1 MEIFTFDTGRYQRPV
16 NGSLLPVYR
25 QPFIALLSF
34 FLLLS
39 LSSFGLQAQCNFNAG
54 TQAAVSGDLDTD
66 TPPFDTTLP
75 TIGSGLGA
83 IIDVTSPLTVRIC
96 FWGDMNAG
104 NERFDVV
111 IAGQPFSDIGAYG
124 TSPGANNP
132 VCQDFVVTAA
142 NAEANIQ
149 ASDPT
154 IGDID
159 IRYNNFEA
167 GWFGP
172 SNGNQQFNAQVVSYS
187 FTYDIPVTIANPAAE
202 CQDGTDM
209 NFSGTPANGTATGDD
224 VGYQIFPATP
234 GFNMATGI
242 LDVSAANPG
251 TYNVEYDYSVNGCSF
266 TASRMIEVFPTPRAA
281 LQATTIA
288 CNPAGQS
295 IDLGI
300 MFNGAN
306 DAGGTWS
313 IVSGGGSIMGSSF
326 TPPANGGCFNIRY
339 QVANPN
345 NCDNDPYRSEANLLV
360 IEEPN
365 PRLTL
370 GGIGTN
376 PVCSTSDVS
385 ITIGRSSAGPAPVYT
400 TQINGGATNTVGAGA
415 FNIPAPAAGQNN
427 TARIC
432 LTETATAVTCAG
444 TPATTSPCTEENCRI
459 VTVFNDGNDCGA
471 NNAFVSECE
480 PDLDATNVC
489 EVAVRNNLAL
499 SCSFFTL
506 NGPQLIEAELENYP
520 GIIQCSDAEICFD
533 WQGSLPGDFGDFAT
547 GGPSISDI
555 NPVAGI
561 VCDIITFEIC
571 IPLPIIDDLCLDPL
585 PFPDFIEDACDQTIG
600 QFIFSA
606 LGTLIGGDGGSGIIV
621 ADTDGDGNFDYI
633 VEEYTFPESGDNACV
648 PNNIEGESGTI
659 TIRNVVSW
667 PFMAQGV
674 CGTVT
679 DESINLLELL
689 PIGAI
694 PLVGVIIEDLLAAA
708 SCNVDLVF
716 SDEQTIEIPVINRS
730 PPEFANC
737 NTAGY
742 TFSEDGICDTEVNW
756 SIPVAYDGCGGRI
769 LPYGGRT
776 AGTDATFYNGTPS
789 ATVVVNGS
797 GLYQTAGPISGSD
810 LDPGTYMVTYTAY
823 SCSGIESTCTFP
835 VVVTAGDPMLEC
847 PMATTVKTDVDR
859 CDAVVTGISPRQ
871 GISCATV
878 INYAVDY
885 PAGTLP
891 DVATTTPYSLA
902 NRGTHNDASGLIFPI
917 GVTTVTYIMM
927 FDANNDGDVLDTID
941 GVDETQICT
950 FVITVLDAQKPVAE
964 CIDVDV
970 QLDNTGNVTVFAEA
984 NALGSAVDG
993 GSTDNCDTDLTI
1005 LIAKPGDAPTASV
1018 DYDCTETGYNLV
1030 TLTATDDAG
1039 NFSTCIAQI
1048 KIDDFFEGIDFDFD
1062 VPEICIEV
1070 NNPAQL
1076 DFSNY
1081 LVITLPDA
1089 TTLNHNGVEGSSYLG
1104 DALGGFGI
1112 SAFAPALGSTN
1123 DPGTIST
1130 DGVFTPGS
1138 GSGFVTVSYVLA
1150 FPQVANDPLVDQGL
1164 GALSG
1169 CLEIVHTTFEL
1180 RQPLEMVSPECEC
1193 IVQNDRVVNL
1203 GDVSGGLEPYTIQ
1216 YGGVKL
1222 DVDSDGVA
1230 DDVDGEYTYDAAT
1243 GADIG
1248 DFTQD
1253 LGNLLV
1259 DYTQPTWSFTIVD
1272 ARGCELFRSGS
1283 CDNDDETGGPEIDCT
1298 ALGAVTIYTRNEPA
1312 CEVQDTWTH
1321 TLPTD
1326 NCDVILYT
1334 YTIENPDG
1342 TIAGPFDLTALLN
1355 PDITNPLAD
1364 QFYGEY
1370 DFEHNSPTENVSTVT
1385 YYAEDAVGNFT
1396 QCNFTVT
1403 VIDDDAPYFINCP
1416 EPAVIVN
1423 APGSL
1428 CAAFANY
1435 SLPLAADNC
1444 GTVVVTQVDDTGLT
1458 SGDLYPVGITINTF
1472 EAVDAT
1478 GNTTRCDVKIIV
1490 NDFNTPST
1498 IVCPA
1503 DVVATNDEGDC
1514 GAIVAN
1520 IAPSGITDNCLEN
1533 LTVVYRI
1540 DDADGNE
1547 LSSGLDD
1554 ASGSFFGLGT
1564 STITYS
1570 VQDMPLLLITEVTHE
1585 FSNPVDGAPVT
1596 APTCFDGIQNG
1607 DETGIDCG
1615 GSSCVSCN
1623 CPADNEVTVEILL
1636 DGSPE
1641 QTAWTITEPNDGAVL
1656 ATGGPYAPGTT
1667 NVLENICLP
1676 DGCYDFVI
1684 TDTGLDGIAPGNYTV
1699 STGTGVLASG
1709 GDFGVRE
1716 VTNFCLDGTP
1726 TPASLTGTAASRDAL
1741 EITNFG
1747 SANLDV
1753 SCLMIE
1759 RVYAGGSETYS
1770 VPTGAILAPG
1780 GVLTI
1785 HFGDGHNDL
1794 ANNIFN
1800 VPGATDLAI
1809 TEPAAYI
1816 LSLSRSIL
1824 DVLVLNGFDISFLA
1838 PPAYNLRGLTVAD
1851 YWSGTI
1857 SPDNGGGV
1865 VRTTVWDTNTA
1876 TDFAPGEACLPTT
1889 IGLLNPGL
1897 AQPTPNGASTAI
1909 QAQPT
1914 VRVECDFTVTITDD
1928 EDAVCGLYGEFNEYN
1943 SGAIV
1948 VAYGECIE
1956 TVYTVGDAYTVSDV
1970 NLNIQGLAGDM
1981 GNLTFTLI
1989 SPEGTEVV
1997 LAAEVCA
2004 GTDEVEFTFDGDFG
2018 LSIDVACGFLNNAG
2032 ELVMPVGDIEIFNGE
2047 AAAGDWILQIGHNGQ
2062 ESLAPAAFASSTLFI
2077 SSREAYPDYTVT
2089 LENDFRLCGADY
2101 TWNHAILFDNC
2112 PGGTILWTIVDSSG
2126 TTLESEVLPIFP
2138 ENTEVT
2144 FFFPVGIATVTYTL
2158 TDGNGNVSS
2167 CAFDVTVNDTENP
2180 VITCPSDVTIQLAGG
2195 DCEEAYTPT
2204 DFTAEDN
2211 CAVVSIVG
2219 SPPFNQQL
2227 PIGINPVD
2235 FTVTDAA
2242 GNDTTCTYIVTILE
2256 YIPSNPQM
2264 ACINQINVH
2273 IGSDCEQEII
2283 PAMVLAGREYYC
2295 FDNYVLT
2302 LFQRNEEGTFDTIT
2316 PNVVGI
2322 DQINQEVRYEVY
2334 DPRNDV
2340 SCWGNLNIGFY
2351 EAPEFICPAD
2361 TTVSCNAATG
2371 TSLLGAPV
2379 LLSCALAGATVTH
2392 ADTLQRNGAC
2402 DDPRAILR
2410 RTWKVTDAFGNSGS
2424 CVQTISIEAF
2434 DLATVRFPADLDGVS
2449 ADAINCAAAANDPS
2463 LTEPE
2468 KTGFPFVED
2477 GSNIF
2482 GTNFC
2487 SASFLYT
2494 DEVYNICAGSY
2505 EILRTWKVR
2514 NTCQP
2519 VIPGVNPIEAVQI
2532 IRVLDFENPILEC
2545 PDDVIVSTSGV
2556 DCSGAYLIPEPV
2568 VETGCTNFTY
2578 IVTVSDGLLTQL
2590 PGGEYLLSGL
2600 SEGTFTIQ
2608 YEVEDECGRYSEC
2621 RFNLTVEDRV
2631 GPTASC
2637 ENGLNVSLDGNGQAI
2652 ISSVDI
2658 DGSSADL
2665 CGEVTLAV
2673 RRLYEF
2679 DPTSCLPTDPF
2690 YSAWEDAIG
2699 VNCCDLQDLVTVELR
2714 VTDEDG
2720 NASVC
2725 WTEILIED
2733 KLAPTCIAP
2742 SDVIITCMEYSSSLP
2757 DDINDA
2763 TDEQLN
2769 AMFGN
2774 AAAADNCV
2782 VTISQQVIGDFDN
2795 CGTGE
2800 IVRTF
2805 TATDGS
2811 GLVNRIA
2818 CTQTIE
2824 IISVYDYQITLP
2836 MDVSSTSCAEIP
2848 DFDDLVSTDLGCSL
2862 LTTTTQV
2869 DTLRTQLAGEE
2880 CFKLRITYD
2889 IVNWCEYNSLGEPY
2903 LLPRN
2908 GRNGRNPETEL
2919 MYLNVTTGP
2928 EVNVTTDDIAFLS
2941 RFSDRFFNATPP
2953 QSDQLL
2959 DDGNDN
2965 SSNDGNGVAD
2975 QQAYASD
2982 DSRGAFRYVQYI
2994 KVYDEVAPVITVTEP
3009 AECFSG
3015 NGEGCTATVDL
3026 RFLAEDDC
3034 SAAFVTVELDANFE
3048 ATAGFQVTRL
3058 LTATEVAIDVT
3069 GAYLIRLTGIPSGE
3083 HAVRIRATD
3092 GCGNADVAILEFCV
3106 SPDLAPA
3113 PICIQTLT
3121 VTLSDDGNG
3130 GGIADIWASDF
3141 VASPI
3146 TDCFGNIIDTYSLYA
3161 DQEAGQANFV
3171 PATDQQG
3178 VTLSCADL
3186 LGNATANFPVRLYA
3200 FDALGAFN
3208 YCQVII
3214 EIQTGSN
3221 NPCENDGTAELAGL
3235 IRDAENN
3242 AIAGTTVNLTGV
3254 DDLSLDF
3261 VTTDEGT
3268 FSFANLPTGRDY
3280 TISPS
3285 HYEDYINGVRTSDI
3299 VAITRHILGVQQLD
3313 GPYNML
3319 AGDVDGNTSVDVG
3332 DIISIRSLILGLT
3345 TVFPNQMPSWVFV
3358 PAGYEFSQ
3366 PEYPW
3371 ATAFPSVINHN
3382 DLVVSILDAD
3392 FIGVKLGDVNQ
3403 SARPNLQSTNSAPRS
3418 LNEGLELE
3426 VDERKMRRGETY
3438 RIPVRAPQL
3447 TEVDGYQFTLEFD
3460 RNLLDV
3466 TAIEPGLV
3474 AANNFGWTLADQGL
3488 ITSSWNWVNNAPTDW
3503 TGDEL
3508 LFTLVV
3514 NAKANAS
3521 LSEGISLGSRYTPAE
3536 AYVSNSEVLRSLILV
3551 FNENGI
3557 NAAAN
3562 ELFQNV
3568 PNPVRNQTVIGY
3580 RLTDAH
3586 AEVTVSIRDATGRL
3600 VREFTRAGTV
3610 GYNSLV
3616 IDNRVLGNTAGV
3628 YTYTVTAGNWVAT
3641 KRMIV
3646 LK

>member
-1 MEIFTFDTGRYQRPV
+1 MEIFTFDTGRYQQPV

-34 FLLLS
+34 FFLLS
-39 LSSFGLQAQCNFNAG
+39 GSLTAQCLLERGPGVIVAQDYDLNQGPYITDVDVYAG
-54 TQAAVSGDLDTD
+54 ALNPSVT
-66 TPPFDTTLP
+66 
-75 TIGSGLGA
+75 
-83 IIDVTSPLTVRIC
+83 VTSNVTFTIC
-96 FWGDMNAG
+96 FWGDMNNN
-104 NERFDVV
+104 NETFDVT
-111 IAGQPFSDIGAYG
+111 IAGVTFSTGG
-124 TSPGANNP
+124 FGSSTSVSNP
-132 VCQDFVVTAA
+132 ACRLFTVSAA
-142 NAEANIQ
+142 NISTSLA
-149 ASDPT
+149 D
-154 IGDID
+154 GDID
-159 IRYNNFEA
+159 VSYRNFGS
-167 GWFGP
+167 GWTIPPVTDPPNPNPPGDE
-172 SNGNQQFNAQVVSYS
+172 FNAQVQS
-187 FTYDIPVTIANPAAE
+187 FMIGFDIEPTIANPFGAFV
-202 CQDGTDM
+202 CQNEGLLR
-209 NFSGTPANGTATGDD
+209 FSGTPANGTAGG
-224 VGYQIFPATP
+224 VGNFSITPASAALNT
-234 GFNMATGI
+234 ATG
-242 LDVSAANPG
+242 
-251 TYNVEYDYSVNGCSF
+251 F
-266 TASRMIEVFPTPRAA
+266 F
-281 LQATTIA
+281 
-288 CNPAGQS
+288 NPAAAEPGNYQVTYRFTYEGCVFTQS
-295 IDLGI
+295 TTFEVVALPIATLENAVASCSSNGYSLTDL
-300 MFNGAN
+300 FT
-306 DAGGTWS
+306 DTTLEGGTFS
-313 IVSGGGSIMGSSF
+313 TTTTGATITGTNLSFSGGGCVDVDYTLGN
-326 TPPANGGCFNIRY
+326 PGGCTEAITTGSATIFFPADVTPNFLITSSTSCWDGTAPLAVEVNVTSPTYAVTPTYQWTETSTGINVNIGND
-339 QVANPN
+339 ASATNPMITLEQAGA
-345 NCDNDPYRSEANLLV
+345 S
-360 IEEPN
+360 
-365 PRLTL
+365 TL
-370 GGIGTN
+370 GT
-376 PVCSTSDVS
+376 VS
-385 ITIGRSSAGPAPVYT
+385 L
-400 TQINGGATNTVGAGA
+400 
-415 FNIPAPAAGQNN
+415 
-427 TARIC
+427 C
-432 LTETATAVTCAG
+432 LTETITTSGTCSPDEDCTDLRCRSFTVTIAPCNEDCGLFSAPPAVCPLLTNPSFAFEIVGQVFAFGSPGAELFEASVAPSGIVGSEDAIISCTEPGLEVSWNFMLNENVFPASFDNPLSELVPPVAAYCGVANFGFNFPTGFCGNCGPQPSPSVCVDLAFVEPCLLIERIMPLSFLNFNVGGLGPICSITGQQLIVDPLQRLIQATAV
-444 TPATTSPCTEENCRI
+444 S
-459 VTVFNDGNDCGA
+459 VV
-471 NNAFVSECE
+471 
-480 PDLDATNVC
+480 
-489 EVAVRNNLAL
+489 
-499 SCSFFTL
+499 
-506 NGPQLIEAELENYP
+506 
-520 GIIQCSDAEICFD
+520 
-533 WQGSLPGDFGDFAT
+533 W
-547 GGPSISDI
+547 
-555 NPVAGI
+555 
-561 VCDIITFEIC
+561 
-571 IPLPIIDDLCLDPL
+571 
-585 PFPDFIEDACDQTIG
+585 
-600 QFIFSA
+600 
-606 LGTLIGGDGGSGIIV
+606 
-621 ADTDGDGNFDYI
+621 ADTDGDGAFDY
-633 VEEYTFPESGDNACV
+633 VLEQGGLVFDGSGSGTAFV
-648 PNNIEGESGTI
+648 PNNVQGEGTI
-659 TIRNVVSW
+659 TVRNLTASVLPPYSPCVA
-667 PFMAQGV
+667 PEGLGLIQF
-674 CGTVT
+674 
-679 DESINLLELL
+679 L

-694 PLVGVIIEDLLAAA
+694 PIVGPIIEEVFTTLGLDINIAPSANFDLPIRVVNDQEPTFLNFPSQYVFSQAGDCSTPINFSSPISVDACTGDIIEDVVQISGPA
-708 SCNVDLVF
+708 SGDILQIPNPDSIGTDNPNTYEVTYRATACNDLTL
-716 SDEQTIEIPVINRS
+716 EQT
-730 PPEFANC
+730 F
-737 NTAGY
+737 
-742 TFSEDGICDTEVNW
+742 
-756 SIPVAYDGCGGRI
+756 RI
-769 LPYGGRT
+769 L
-776 AGTDATFYNGTPS
+776 
-789 ATVVVNGS
+789 
-797 GLYQTAGPISGSD
+797 ISSN
-810 LDPGTYMVTYTAY
+810 DPLLQ
-823 SCSGIESTCTFP
+823 CSGD
-835 VVVTAGDPMLEC
+835 VTIRN
-847 PMATTVKTDVDR
+847 DVDA
-859 CDAVVTGISPRQ
+859 CSKVVTGISPLQ
-871 GISCATV
+871 GAGCNNTITWTAPGAT
-878 INYAVDY
+878 
-885 PAGTLP
+885 PAFGN
-891 DVATTTPYSLA
+891 D
-902 NRGTHNDASGLIFPI
+902 DASGTEFPV
-917 GVTTVTYIMM
+917 GVTTVTYTLTYADENGAIQTQTCN
-927 FDANNDGDVLDTID
+927 FDV
-941 GVDETQICT
+941 
-950 FVITVLDAQKPVAE
+950 TVEDAQAPAALCRDFEIQIGADGQAV
-964 CIDVDV
+964 
-970 QLDNTGNVTVFAEA
+970 VTVADI
-984 NALGSAVDG
+984 NG
-993 GSTDNCDTDLTI
+993 GSFDNCPGALLIDLARPDMVFGPTVAFDCFDEGQQTVILRVTDVAANERRCL
-1005 LIAKPGDAPTASV
+1005 A
-1018 DYDCTETGYNLV
+1018 LV
-1030 TLTATDDAG
+1030 TVT
-1039 NFSTCIAQI
+1039 
-1048 KIDDFFEGIDFDFD
+1048 DFFSDYELTLD
-1062 VPEICIEV
+1062 VPELCIEA
-1070 NNPAQL
+1070 NNPEQL
-1076 DFSNY
+1076 NFSNY
-1081 LVITLPDA
+1081 LVITDGEGNTTSSLDEMNDGDLIGGMFSISGFNSSIAGADA
-1089 TTLNHNGVEGSSYLG
+1089 IVGTSVDE
-1104 DALGGFGI
+1104 
-1112 SAFAPALGSTN
+1112 
-1123 DPGTIST
+1123 PGTVGYIHPVT
-1130 DGVFTPGS
+1130 GQYTPGT
-1138 GSGFVTVSYVLA
+1138 GTGFVEITYIIVIDGGVRPSA
-1150 FPQVANDPLVDQGL
+1150 TGIE
-1164 GALSG
+1164 G
-1169 CLEIVHTTFEL
+1169 CYKMVTDVFEL
-1180 RQPLEMVSPECEC
+1180 RQPLEMDEPECEC
-1193 IVQNDRVVNL
+1193 IVQNDRVVDL
-1203 GDVSGGLEPYTIQ
+1203 GEITGGLEPYTIQ

-1222 DVDSDGVA
+1222 DFDGDGISDEQ
-1230 DDVDGEYTYDAAT
+1230 DGEFVFEGTIT
-1243 GADIG
+1243 GTSGTGLIVDIT

-1667 NVLENICLP
+1667 TVLENICLP

-1970 NLNIQGLAGDM
+1970 NLSIQGLAGDM